1 MWTRTITNVN
11 VSNSSKRKKR
21 VNCLHSVIG
30 SSKVRIV
37 FKYPHCTLKLHKKQM
52 FTRLQNVV
60 IFPDLISLSNFFVS
74 VIESY
79 RTLIV
84 FFSSDVTW
92 FFDGKRID
100 PPPEI
105 VEEPLT
111 INNVD
116 PVQRGYN
123 VSSVSFWYLKSTFY
137 VYSTI
142 TINKHKL

>member
-1 MWTRTITNVN
+1 M
-11 VSNSSKRKKR
+11 
-21 VNCLHSVIG
+21 
-30 SSKVRIV
+30 V
-37 FKYPHCTLKLHKKQM
+37 FKYPHFTLKLHKKQI

-84 FFSSDVTW
+84 FLSSDVTW

-116 PVQRGYN
+116 PARGYN
-123 VSSVSFWYLKSTFY
+123 VSSVSF
-137 VYSTI
+137 
-142 TINKHKL
+142 

>member
-1 MWTRTITNVN
+1 MALNTP
-11 VSNSSKRKKR
+11 
-21 VNCLHSVIG
+21 LHSKVTQK
-30 SSKVRIV
+30 SKY
-37 FKYPHCTLKLHKKQM
+37 FA
-52 FTRLQNVV
+52 RLQNVV
-60 IFPDLISLSNFFVS
+60 IFPYLISLSNFFVS

-116 PVQRGYN
+116 PARGYN
-123 VSSVSFWYLKSTFY
+123 VSSHFD
-137 VYSTI
+137 I
-142 TINKHKL
+142 